1 LFKLN
6 IRTTGF
12 ACCLILLLL
21 WFPWALNSASLVWDS
36 AGGVGELGQLNIGS
50 ADSPSASSSYINGDH
65 YSKDGFL
72 GRFVYEGPATD
83 LEFTNIGSVPSG
95 GGSSFYYTK
104 TTDTNRWRRY
114 FMVASLVAFDHA
126 ENRIVIRQSTSA
138 QNTIIENSN
147 DKVVLT
153 NGAGTDEYITSDPTY
168 AGGYNAQGVFGNGST
183 YKYVYPYKV
192 YWIDLTVI
200 RSSNTNSLNNGAYES
215 QIRIADTRN
224 GISMSLSLGGYRG
237 STTSNPEQFSFSINR
252 VCPDSVPFGE
262 LALKNSSANSYLVG
276 YVTYQSVERRANVRF
291 ASNYAGDQV
300 NFLFRN
306 VAFPTD
312 TIPYQVG
319 FKSITPSANIAT
331 ISSAS
336 NSFASTTSRVAVTST
351 IYGETENQYLL
362 TGEIRIWVN
371 SSITEFSP
379 PSGAYT
385 TNIYCILTM
394 V

>member
-1 LFKLN
+1 MLKLN
-6 IRTTGF
+6 IRTAGF

-21 WFPWALNSASLVWDS
+21 WFPWALHSASLVWDS
-36 AGGVGELGQLNIGS
+36 AGGEGELGQLNIGS
-50 ADSPSASSSYINGDH
+50 ADSPSTSSSYINGDH
-65 YSKDGFL
+65 YLKDGFL

-83 LEFTNIGSVPSG
+83 LVFTNMLASPSG
-95 GGSSFYYTK
+95 GGSSLYYTK
-104 TTDTNRWRRY
+104 TDNINRWRRY
-114 FMVASLVAFDHA
+114 FMVATLVAFDHNK
-126 ENRIVIRQSTSA
+126 NRVSIRKDASA
-138 QNTIIENSN
+138 QNTIIENSQ
-147 DKVVLT
+147 DELAIVS
-153 NGAGTDEYITSDPTY
+153 GAGTDEYNTSDPTY

-200 RSSNTNSLNNGAYES
+200 RSSNANSLNNGVYES
-215 QIRIADTRN
+215 QVRIADTRN
-224 GISMSLSLGGYRG
+224 GISMSLILGGYRG
-237 STTSNPEQFSFSINR
+237 SAISNPEQFSFSINR

-262 LALKNSSANSYLVG
+262 LAQKNSSANSYLVG
-276 YVTYQSVERRANVRF
+276 YVTYQSVERRAQVKF
-291 ASNYAGDQV
+291 ASNYTGDQV

-306 VAFPTD
+306 VTYPTD

-319 FKSITPSANIAT
+319 FKSITPSTNIVT

-336 NSFASTTSRVAVTST
+336 NSFASTTSKVAVTST

-385 TNIYCILTM
+385 TNIYCIVTM
-394 V
+394 I

>member
-1 LFKLN
+1 MLKLN
-6 IRTTGF
+6 IRTAGF

-21 WFPWALNSASLVWDS
+21 WFPWALHSASLVWDS
-36 AGGVGELGQLNIGS
+36 AGGEGELGQLNIGS
-50 ADSPSASSSYINGDH
+50 ADSPSTSSSYNNGDH
-65 YSKDGFL
+65 FSKEGFL

-83 LEFTNIGSVPSG
+83 LVFTNMLASPSG
-95 GGSSFYYTK
+95 GGSSLYYTK
-104 TTDTNRWRRY
+104 TDNINRWRRY
-114 FMVASLVAFDHA
+114 FMVATLVAFDHNK
-126 ENRIVIRQSTSA
+126 NRVSIRKDASA
-138 QNTIIENSN
+138 QNTIIENSQ
-147 DKVVLT
+147 DELAIVS
-153 NGAGTDEYITSDPTY
+153 GAGTDEYNTSDPTY

-200 RSSNTNSLNNGAYES
+200 RSSNANSLNNGVYES
-215 QIRIADTRN
+215 QVRIADTRN
-224 GISMSLSLGGYRG
+224 GISMSLILGGYRG
-237 STTSNPEQFSFSINR
+237 SAISNPEQFSFSINR

-262 LALKNSSANSYLVG
+262 LAQKNSSANSYLVG
-276 YVTYQSVERRANVRF
+276 YVTYQSVERRAQVKF
-291 ASNYAGDQV
+291 ASNYTGDQV

-306 VAFPTD
+306 VTYPTD

-319 FKSITPSANIAT
+319 FKSITPSTNIVT

-336 NSFASTTSRVAVTST
+336 NSFASTTSKVAVTST

-385 TNIYCILTM
+385 TNIYCIVTM
-394 V
+394 I